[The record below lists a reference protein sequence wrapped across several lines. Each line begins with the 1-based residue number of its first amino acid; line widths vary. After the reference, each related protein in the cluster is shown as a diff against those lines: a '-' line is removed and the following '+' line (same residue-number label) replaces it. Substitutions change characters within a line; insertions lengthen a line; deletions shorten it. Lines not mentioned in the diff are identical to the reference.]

1 MESKMAG
8 VGHTAPKYM
17 PNRHLVF
24 GGEGVTHEPY
34 QRMGGV
40 NDVRSRRRGRAVI
53 PAEFPAAMAHD
64 GLYALADLGG
74 SVGTRFTWE
83 YVPINPHIGLFG
95 DEDHGAASRACTM
108 PGVSGNS
115 AAAGRFHAPTLMTT
129 SAVIVQTT
137 SVSMNGSSPAT
148 TPSRTGSSVFAAL
161 WAMGAE
167 PCPASFEKSA
177 RFMPQRNA

>member
-1 MESKMAG
+1 MPRPSTEGAVSDSYG
-8 VGHTAPKYM
+8 VQSISSPSPSPATTVPSS
-17 PNRHLVF
+17 LC
-24 GGEGVTHEPY
+24 
-34 QRMGGV
+34 
-40 NDVRSRRRGRAVI
+40 RSRPVLGSRSPLTITKSPSLTRQTLLTRASSAGLAGRAVVAGTHS
-53 PAEFPAAMAHD
+53 PAIAFP
-64 GLYALADLGG
+64 
-74 SVGTRFTWE
+74 S
-83 YVPINPHIGLFG
+83 
-95 DEDHGAASRACTM
+95 ASRAATM

-148 TPSRTGSSVFAAL
+148 TPSRTGSSVLAAL
-161 WAMGAE
+161 WAIGAE